1 MTSNNLSSQIW
12 CFKEDSTQLWKFYQI
27 AILDTQLMIKYF
39 MNYSK
44 NILIFRKILKVSFY
58 KDRSIEFCY
67 HIWQHGWKHDF
78 QNKFD
83 KRAGGPSKWIPIN
96 IVTFR
101 SDISVRCCTFTH
113 PWGTRCV
120 PTYFIKQESWFLTCI
135 FTGATEENLLKNV
148 SARFYKKMSWKLLNH
163 YKWLL
168 D

>member
-1 MTSNNLSSQIW
+1 M
-12 CFKEDSTQLWKFYQI
+12 QLWKFYLI

-44 NILIFRKILKVSFY
+44 NILIFRKILKVTDQLSFAIIFGNMDGNMIF
-58 KDRSIEFCY
+58 KT
-67 HIWQHGWKHDF
+67 
-78 QNKFD
+78 KFD
-83 KRAGGPSKWIPIN
+83 KRAGGPSKWIPIS

-101 SDISVRCCTFTH
+101 SDISVRCCTSTH

-148 SARFYKKMSWKLLNH
+148 SARFYKKISWKLLNR